1 MGQTKA
7 LSLEERQTLVRQAVY
22 ALQRM
27 DYDADFY
34 VCDVYEDYCVIE
46 DWAIRGYWRAGY
58 TIDESQNVTI
68 EPRTAWTRVE
78 KDWTPV
84 KSMVTFSPGLK
95 ATGDGKFEGFL
106 VMFGDETKTDLVGD
120 FFTKSTDFDIEDG
133 DKVSIYYNHG
143 YDPVLKT
150 RKIGTGTL
158 TLMDAGVWMQGQL
171 NMRDEYE
178 QRLYEDGIAAGK
190 MGLSSGTLPN
200 LVTRAPV
207 GKAYHI
213 TQWPL
218 GKDASVTPTPAEP
231 RIVVR
236 PLKSLID
243 SQQAA
248 TPEAAPEAPTGGAAA
263 SARKADIRM
272 MENKDMSDQTQTPP
286 VETVSREEFNALSK
300 ALSDVTKALGNLPA
314 LQNPGVVSDLGGA
327 ADPQVKSLADFV
339 VSIVRGDTK
348 RLKSVYGSTKDMDS
362 TSGASGGFL
371 VPAEYRQALFQIAYQ
386 ASPIVA
392 GVNRIPVSAPS
403 GTWPALDQYFT
414 PTAGSG
420 NTALAGQMTS
430 AKRAEKGAYTETQAK
445 VKELKWRVSDA
456 VSGYVEASRELRQDS
471 AVAIEAL
478 LRQLIGVVVNSKL
491 EYYVLR
497 GSGVG
502 EPLGIL
508 NWQGLVQV
516 SPATDNTFAY
526 ADALSMIARFKSLN
540 GGGLWL
546 HHQSVLPDIGKF
558 ENGTGGSV
566 LVANQSVS
574 LGSLPILGYQRAM
587 SEHLPQANNS
597 GNVILGDLSAYN
609 LWVREEL
616 YIDFSEHV
624 GFLTGMDTWRFG
636 MRVDGM
642 PALVDDITLAD
653 PQGSYTVSPF
663 VSHND

>member
-22 ALQRM
+22 ALDRWGD
-27 DYDADFY
+27 DYWIVDIYDDH
-34 VCDVYEDYCVIE
+34 VIIE
-46 DWAIRGYWRAGY
+46 DWSLRGYWRADYSIGAGQ
-58 TIDESQNVTI
+58 EVTI
-68 EPRTAWTRVE
+68 QPRDQWVRVE
-78 KDWTPV
+78 KEWEPV
-84 KSMVTFSPGLK
+84 KSMVTFSPQLK
-95 ATGDGKFEGFL
+95 ALGDGKVGGYL
-106 VMFGDETKTDLVGD
+106 VLFSDASSPDLQGDYFD
-120 FFTKSTDFDIEDG
+120 KSTNFDIEDG
-133 DKVSIYYNHG
+133 DKVSVYYNHG
-143 YDPVLKT
+143 MDPVLKT
-150 RKIGTGTL
+150 RKLGSGTL
-158 TLMDAGVWMQGQL
+158 TIQDAGVWMEAQL
-171 NMRDEYE
+171 ALRDDYE
-178 QRLYEDGIAAGK
+178 KAVYGMVEAGK
-190 MGLSSGTLPN
+190 CGLSSGTLPN
-200 LVTRAPV
+200 LVERERV

-213 TQWPL
+213 KSWPL
-218 GKDASVTPTPAEP
+218 GKDGSITPTPAEP
-231 RIVVR
+231 RTSVL

-403 GTWPALDQYFT
+403 GSWPALDQYFT

-445 VKELKWRVSDA
+445 IKELKWRVSDA

-597 GNVILGDLSAYN
+597 GDVILGDLSAYN

-642 PALVDDITLAD
+642 PALLDDITLAD